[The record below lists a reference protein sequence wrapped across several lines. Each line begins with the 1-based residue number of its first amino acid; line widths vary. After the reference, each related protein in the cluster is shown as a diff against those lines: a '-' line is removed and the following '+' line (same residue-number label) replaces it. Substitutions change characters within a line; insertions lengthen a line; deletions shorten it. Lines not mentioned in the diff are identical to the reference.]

1 MTRDD
6 IIEMARESGFS
17 LQVAY
22 ANLEEIE
29 RIAALVEAKAAAS
42 EREVCAKLC
51 DERAGLW
58 PDEGGTPE
66 ACASDIRAR
75 GQA

>member
-1 MTRDD
+1 MTLDD
-6 IIEMARESGFS
+6 IIDMARESGFS

-29 RIAALVEAKAAAS
+29 RISALVEAKATAS
-42 EREVCAKLC
+42 ECEVCAKKLC
-51 DERAGLW
+51 
-58 PDEGGTPE
+58 DEGGTPE
-66 ACASDIRAR
+66 AFASDIRAR